1 MCAGMYV
8 WMQSL
13 CVGMGV
19 WMNHCVLYGCV
30 DESVCVGMYVN
41 VGVEESLC
49 VGMGVWMNHC
59 VLVWVC
65 G

>member
-1 MCAGMYV
+1 MY
-8 WMQSL
+8 W
-13 CVGMGV
+13 
-19 WMNHCVLYGCV
+19 YGCV
-30 DESVCVGMYVN
+30 DESLCVGMYVY
-41 VGVEESLC
+41 VGVDESLC

>member
-1 MCAGMYV
+1 MYWYGCV
-8 WMQSL
+8 DESL
-13 CVGMGV
+13 CVGMGA
-19 WMNHCVLYGCV
+19 WMNHCVW
-30 DESVCVGMYVN
+30 
-41 VGVEESLC
+41 

>member
-1 MCAGMYV
+1 MYWYGCV
-8 WMQSL
+8 DELL
-13 CVGMGV
+13 CVGMGA

-30 DESVCVGMYVN
+30 DESLCVGM
-41 VGVEESLC
+41 ERDESLC

-59 VLVWVC
+59 VSAWVR

>member
-1 MCAGMYV
+1 MCWYGCVDESLYVGMGV
-8 WMQSL
+8 WMNHVCVGMNVYVGVDESM

-19 WMNHCVLYGCV
+19 WMNR
-30 DESVCVGMYVN
+30 
-41 VGVEESLC
+41 
-49 VGMGVWMNHC
+49 C

>member
-1 MCAGMYV
+1 MCWYGCVDEYCVLVCVDESLCVGMHVYV
-8 WMQSL
+8 GVDELL

-19 WMNHCVLYGCV
+19 WR
-30 DESVCVGMYVN
+30 
-41 VGVEESLC
+41 
-49 VGMGVWMNHC
+49 NHC

>member
-1 MCAGMYV
+1 MCGMGA
-8 WMQSL
+8 WMESLCVDGWVDESL
-13 CVGMGV
+13 CVGMGA
-19 WMNHCVLYGCV
+19 WMNHV
-30 DESVCVGMYVN
+30 
-41 VGVEESLC
+41 C

>member
-1 MCAGMYV
+1 MCWYGCVDESLCVGMGA
-8 WMQSL
+8 WMNHGCV

-19 WMNHCVLYGCV
+19 WMNH
-30 DESVCVGMYVN
+30 
-41 VGVEESLC
+41 C